1 MTTGQEPSD
10 YQARI
15 RDRAYVIWERE
26 GRPDESPSELRQR
39 AERMIAA
46 EEHTRQE
53 KAPPERG
60 LSFLDIRKPDHR
72 GPTLNRG

>member
-1 MTTGQEPSD
+1 MNYSPGRRFSGSEVPQMTTGHEPSD

-15 RDRAYVIWERE
+15 RDRAYAIWERE
-26 GRPDESPSELRQR
+26 GRPDLHPSELWRR

-46 EEHTRQE
+46 KERAPQE

-60 LSFLDIRKPDHR
+60 
-72 GPTLNRG
+72 